1 MPQVSSWTLPSKRA
15 FHDHAISTERGLS
28 HYSLP
33 HHLIALTT
41 FIYLIR
47 LSSIWSNENGIILYS
62 SPFLTLTPN
71 LSASHLCLQNVF
83 RKWTLT
89 FISTVITPSSYQHHY
104 FRPLQYISNW
114 RTYFYIHPHILNFF
128 HDSHNDLFKKLKSYS
143 SCTYLKFS
151 SGFPNSEGDSNSLP
165 WPVRPT
171 TSLISPSTFPPPSDQ
186 PFFCWPS
193 SCSPR
198 AFTYFLC
205 LNTCPPGLHMM
216 VCSHHSNLIS
226 NATCLDRSPSWPLS
240 MICHFPSFYYFLF
253 SPQHWSLSEIILF
266 FYFLTCKFSISPTNV
281 LDLWQ
286 QRLFFV
292 LFVEVSSVLRVESIK
307 IVDS

>member
-1 MPQVSSWTLPSKRA
+1 MVSGLFPLDYSPLPHIFTWSTHSHASDLFSNITFAKSLPWPCYLHRKRS
-15 FHDHAISTERGLS
+15 FPLLPTTSSHSTYHFYLS
-28 HYSLP
+28 HS
-33 HHLIALTT
+33 
-41 FIYLIR
+41 FVQYLIKWKWNHPLF
-47 LSSIWSNENGIILYS
+47 LSFPHSD
-62 SPFLTLTPN
+62 TH

-89 FISTVITPSSYQHHY
+89 LISTVITPSSYQHHY

-114 RTYFYIHPHILNFF
+114 RTYFYIHPHIFNFF
-128 HDSHNDLFKKLKSYS
+128 HDNHNYLFKKLKSHS

-198 AFTYFLC
+198 EFTYCLC
-205 LNTCPPGLHMM
+205 LNICPPGPHMM
-216 VCSHHSNLIS
+216 VCSHHSNL
-226 NATCLDRSPSWPLS
+226 
-240 MICHFPSFYYFLF
+240 
-253 SPQHWSLSEIILF
+253 F
-266 FYFLTCKFSISPTNV
+266 FF
-281 LDLWQ
+281 
-286 QRLFFV
+286 
-292 LFVEVSSVLRVESIK
+292 
-307 IVDS
+307 